1 MLNVLALM
9 ERRVRSDKETLDKY
23 TIVKYPGATYV
34 DHFVPTNGKGISVAN
49 EIVIVAEKNCNEL
62 YKNFSTEQYDFTLI
76 LNDTFVNNWLSLI
89 KDTLVPSGIIRIM
102 KIFFFLSVLIAVLLS
117 FTTGTKVDVGP
128 DEHFIPCDPN
138 AAVDTCPADHHCGQ
152 TGPTW
157 SCILTKDVTDD

>member
-49 EIVIVAEKNCNEL
+49 EIVIVAEKVKSKKSL
-62 YKNFSTEQYDFTLI
+62 YAILSDGIAMSSTKIFKHS
-76 LNDTFVNNWLSLI
+76 N
-89 KDTLVPSGIIRIM
+89 M